1 MPGEGCHNAP
11 VASVSNQRL
20 DPIPPVATAI
30 AVAIGLVALA
40 IARGPGR
47 FTTYP
52 GRSGAAAF
60 TVVAGLSLILAGL
73 VCWRS
78 RSTARIG
85 ALAVSAGIVWFA
97 PIYDGWEGGPT
108 LVRSLGLVAS
118 PVLVPILLHLILA
131 YPTGR
136 LRSRVHR
143 GLVVAVYGGAAI
155 FTLGLALFRDP
166 FFDQY
171 CWSNCTVNVFLL
183 FSSPVLARRLTDL
196 DRWFDAAAA
205 VVVVTSYAARI
216 ALGSNVERRAL
227 LPVAAPTVLIATA
240 AVWRATTMTRLPL
253 EDPLEPTFLRGFL
266 VACFGVFLLGAALVW
281 AVVRAWL
288 ERRAVAR
295 TVTSLGD
302 APLPGSLES
311 ALAMAVGD
319 ADLRIAY
326 WLPGPGRYVSAD
338 GTLVDEPVAQPG
350 RSVTALVRD
359 DRRVAMVSHAGG
371 ISELGREMGA
381 AVRLGLENERLQAEV
396 LAHLVELRASRARI
410 VEAGDA
416 ERRRLERDLHDG
428 AQQRLLALSYDIRLA
443 LAAAEA
449 DRDGRA
455 ASSLRGAIDHTQGAL
470 AELRELAHGIY
481 PAILAEAGLGPAIAS
496 LADSAPIPVE
506 IDTSLEGRCPAPAEG
521 AAYLL
526 VADGIEDAAR
536 RSASIASVGI
546 AREVGSRS
554 VTFDDDGSQRRS
566 EMIGVA
572 DRVGAVGGRLL
583 LEGTT
588 LRAEIPCE

>member
-1 MPGEGCHNAP
+1 M
-11 VASVSNQRL
+11 ASDSVRRL
-20 DPIPPVATAI
+20 DPTPLAATAI
-30 AVAIGLVALA
+30 AVAIGVVALA

-47 FTTYP
+47 FTTYA
-52 GRSGAAAF
+52 GRSGLAAAL
-60 TVVAGLSLILAGL
+60 TAIAGLSLILAGL
-73 VCWRS
+73 ITWRT
-78 RSTARIG
+78 RSAFRIG
-85 ALAVSAGIVWFA
+85 VLAVCAGVLWFA
-97 PIYDGWEGGPT
+97 PIYAGWDGGPT
-108 LVRSLGLVAS
+108 LVRSLGMLAS
-118 PVLVPILLHLILA
+118 PMLVPSLLHLILS

-136 LRSRVHR
+136 LRSRTQRV
-143 GLVVAVYGGAAI
+143 VIVAVYGGAAI
-155 FTLGLALFRDP
+155 LTLGLALFRDP

-171 CWSNCTVNVFLL
+171 CWSNCTVNTFLL
-183 FSSPVLARRLTDL
+183 GSFPRLARGLTNL
-196 DRWFDAAAA
+196 NLRFAAAAA
-205 VVVVTSYAARI
+205 VVVVTLCAVRLATGTVS
-216 ALGSNVERRAL
+216 ERRAL
-227 LPVAAPTVLIATA
+227 LPIVVPAVVIAAA
-240 AVWRATTMTRLPL
+240 AVGRAVVLVRLPL
-253 EDPLEPTFLRGFL
+253 EDPSDPAFVWVFLI
-266 VACFGVFLLGAALVW
+266 ACFGVLLLGAALVW
-281 AVVRAWL
+281 AVVRARL

-295 TVTSLGD
+295 TVASLGE

-311 ALAMAVGD
+311 ALAAAVGD
-319 ADLRIAY
+319 PDLRIAY

-338 GTLVDEPVAQPG
+338 GTLLDEPVAQPG

-359 DRRVAMVSHAGG
+359 DRRVAMVSHAAG
-371 ISELGREMGA
+371 ISELGREIGA

-455 ASSLRGAIDHTQGAL
+455 ASSLEGALDRTQGAL

-481 PAILAEAGLGPAIAS
+481 PAILAEAGLAPAIAS
-496 LADSAPIPVE
+496 LADSAPIPVKL
-506 IDTSLEGRCPAPAEG
+506 DTSLEGRSPASVEG

-526 VADGIEDAAR
+526 VAEGIEDAAR
-536 RSASIASVGI
+536 RGASIANVGI
-546 AREVGSRS
+546 AREDGSMI
-554 VTFDDDGSQRRS
+554 VTIKDDGSQRRS
-566 EMIGVA
+566 DMIGVV